1 MSSALQTAV
10 EDLRAALVDED
21 AGNGQVRDCAFEVVE
36 AWDAAAERPQAA
48 ETHLQDYGKPDG
60 TARCGAVGVVTM
72 SHQRDQAGRITC
84 PECLMA
90 VPDDAC

>member
-36 AWDAAAERPQAA
+36 AWDAAALARAHPRPEAA
-48 ETHLQDYGKPDG
+48 ETHLQDYEAG
-60 TARCGAVGVVTM
+60 RHGAVTM
-72 SHQRDQAGRITC
+72 SH
-84 PECLMA
+84 
-90 VPDDAC
+90 DDAC

>member
-36 AWDAAAERPQAA
+36 AWDAATERTPAPEAA
-48 ETHLQDYGKPDG
+48 ENTPARTPRSR
-60 TARCGAVGVVTM
+60 TARRAAAP
-72 SHQRDQAGRITC
+72 SRR
-84 PECLMA
+84 
-90 VPDDAC
+90 